1 MPVVSC
7 LRILRYAV
15 NGAGEPGEGMK
26 LNQTCR
32 TGLACLSLLA
42 LAVLPGCSPSGRYDS
57 ELRDPMIRQA
67 RARAQEGNK
76 DMALAILNRA
86 LARKPNLGQAHL
98 DAALLYDR
106 HKQDYIRAIYH
117 YGRFLELQPAADKR
131 TMIEELIRQARMA
144 YGASVVD
151 QEYNLDHRIRQLREE
166 NELLKQD
173 LREVRANLAQLQL
186 QSRGAAAPTAP
197 SPVPP
202 AAAPGPASAGKSY
215 QVQPGDTLTKIA
227 ARLYQNPRKW
237 TVIFEANRDK
247 LTGPEKLAAG
257 QILRIPPEE

>member
-1 MPVVSC
+1 MS
-7 LRILRYAV
+7 L
-15 NGAGEPGEGMK
+15 K
-26 LNQTCR
+26 QTCR

-42 LAVLPGCSPSGRYDS
+42 LAALPGCSPSGRDDS
-57 ELRDPMIRQA
+57 ELRDPLIRQA
-67 RARAQEGNK
+67 RAREREGNK

-86 LARKPNLGQAHL
+86 LARKPALGQAHL

-117 YGRFLELQPAADKR
+117 YGRFLELRPATDKR

-166 NELLKQD
+166 NERLKHD
-173 LREVRANLAQLQL
+173 LREVRANLAQIRL
-186 QSRGAAAPTAP
+186 QSRGAAAPAAP
-197 SPVPP
+197 TPAP
-202 AAAPGPASAGKSY
+202 AAAAAVPPYAGQSY
-215 QVQPGDTLTKIA
+215 RVQPGDTLTKIA
-227 ARLYQNPRKW
+227 ARLYRNPRKW